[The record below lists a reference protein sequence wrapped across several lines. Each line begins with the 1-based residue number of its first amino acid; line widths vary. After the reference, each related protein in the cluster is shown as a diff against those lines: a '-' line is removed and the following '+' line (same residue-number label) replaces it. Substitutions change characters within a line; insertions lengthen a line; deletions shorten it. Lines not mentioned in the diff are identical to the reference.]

1 MATEFN
7 GTARRLGVCS
17 AAGVAVLLSAYALTL
32 AAGLLSLESPE
43 QPIGDPLFGLLEVLI
58 LALMPLMVT
67 LMAVVHAWA
76 PPQAKALSLC
86 ALVFMGLLAG
96 VTSSLH
102 FVLLTVSRHPAF
114 EGEPWRPL
122 LFAFEWPS
130 VAYALDILSWDVF
143 FPLSMLCAAPAFRGS
158 RLATWIRQLLRAS
171 ALLALAGLSGVAT
184 GDMRLRNIG
193 ILGYVGG
200 FLVVAVLLAFLFRR
214 TTPGES

>member
-1 MATEFN
+1 MATEFH

-17 AAGVAVLLSAYALTL
+17 AAGVAVLLAAYALTL

-43 QPIGDPLFGLLEVLI
+43 QPIADPLFGLLEVLI

-67 LMAVVHAWA
+67 LMAAVHAWA
-76 PPQAKALSLC
+76 PARAKALSLS

-102 FVLLTVSRHPAF
+102 FVLLTLSRQPAF
-114 EGEPWRPL
+114 AGEPWRPL
-122 LFAFEWPS
+122 LFTFEWPS

-143 FPLSMLCAAPAFRGS
+143 FPLSMLCAAPVFRGS
-158 RLATWIRQLLRAS
+158 RLATWIRGLLYAS

-193 ILGYVGG
+193 ILGYVGV
-200 FLVVAVLLAFLFRR
+200 FFVVAVLLAVLFRR
-214 TTPGES
+214 TTPVES